1 MRLIPWIT
9 AKRSVA
15 VQCRISLCCDSITIP
30 SYKELINPMVIGV
43 LATLHDTRVTVV
55 SEILYLLKGVHTLL
69 CDENR
74 IAVTKKER
82 LKYLTIEQIEK

>member
-1 MRLIPWIT
+1 
-9 AKRSVA
+9 
-15 VQCRISLCCDSITIP
+15 
-30 SYKELINPMVIGV
+30 MVIGV
-43 LATLHDTRVTVV
+43 LATLHDTWVTVV